1 MTYRLSQKLPSHFPP
16 FQNSTCTCCTP
27 PPAGRGGVGR
37 QDVCAFDESYQ
48 SVAFPDSSSAQDHEV
63 CPFCAQDLNSSPLI
77 THYQAYFSAA
87 YRDLRQS
94 IAGEIQELNTAHSGE
109 IQAAFERAIRVAGQ
123 TQQFWA
129 KFTDVPEVALDTAA
143 IALAWKKAF
152 EAVSNALL
160 AKQASPLEQLQPDA
174 ELREK
179 VAAYHAL
186 CDQVVALS
194 EALVAT
200 RPQIDLVKER
210 AAAADVAALES
221 DLNKLKAIKA
231 RYSPAIVPL
240 CDDYIQEK
248 ERKAATEAI
257 TVSGLT
263 MTTA

>member
-1 MTYRLSQKLPSHFPP
+1 MISRCCPSPGSWILP
-16 FQNSTCTCCTP
+16 
-27 PPAGRGGVGR
+27 VGEAWVGDGMKR
-37 QDVCAFDESYQ
+37 IEA
-48 SVAFPDSSSAQDHEV
+48 ASSAQDHEV
-63 CPFCAQDLNSSPLI
+63 CPFCAQDLNGSPLI

-152 EAVSNALL
+152 EAVSKALL